1 MRERKPVIPAL
12 RRWRQE
18 DQQFKASRGYTA
30 SPYLKN
36 KTRAGG
42 MAKVVEHLPCTNES
56 LSSDPST
63 IKKKKKKKP
72 SKKNRHL
79 FAMQILQ
86 QLHCVMIPVWAA
98 CIFPP

>member
-42 MAKVVEHLPCTNES
+42 MAKVVEHLLNEYEV
-56 LSSDPST
+56 LSSNPHLHPPQ
-63 IKKKKKKKP
+63 KKFKTRV
-72 SKKNRHL
+72 RHWW
-79 FAMQILQ
+79 FM
-86 QLHCVMIPVWAA
+86 PVTLATQEA
-98 CIFPP
+98 EIRRIMVRSQPG